1 MELTNIKEII
11 LYSENIINNSA
22 IELNNLAQHF
32 GYQSFKDIKCRMD
45 INFIN
50 KIKDYLLNNKIDT
63 FNKDIE
69 VKEINTNKKWTI
81 IYDNIYITEKD
92 NHIFKENIAYLN
104 SYQQDYN
111 YIDLGI

>member
-1 MELTNIKEII
+1 MEIKNIKEII

-22 IELNNLAQHF
+22 IELNNLAQNF
-32 GYQSFKDIKCRMD
+32 GYQSFKDIQCRMD

-50 KIKDYLLNNKIDT
+50 KIKDYLLNNKINCFD
-63 FNKDIE
+63 KHIE

-81 IYDNIYITEKD
+81 IYNNVYLAEKD
-92 NHIFKENIAYLN
+92 NRIFKENIAYLN
-104 SYQQDYN
+104 NYQQDYN

>member
-1 MELTNIKEII
+1 MDLLSKDSIITNINDVESI
-11 LYSENIINNSA
+11 LASKYNYINAYNKLNSSEKNNA
-22 IELNNLAQHF
+22 
-32 GYQSFKDIKCRMD
+32 
-45 INFIN
+45 
-50 KIKDYLLNNKIDT
+50 
-63 FNKDIE
+63 E